1 MDISTDMSVS
11 HMAGPSPAISS
22 SSLHLNIV
30 GGTYEVWSSDSHV
43 KSKRFAEKK
52 KNDPDT

>member
-22 SSLHLNIV
+22 SSLRLNIV
-30 GGTYEVWSSDSHV
+30 GGAYEVWSSDSHV
-43 KSKRFAEKK
+43 KNKRFAEKK
-52 KNDPDT
+52 K